1 MSQLGKRRG
10 IATNKRAYPHLA
22 FQMSRSKE
30 AIFYRFKGRNVRIWS
45 DPETQPE
52 QFKAD
57 YDRAVVGEDVPRPA
71 FGKIRLTAKA
81 GTWSAALDDWIDAE
95 YRPLAPATK
104 RSYDPFVALL
114 RDVLGDRMI
123 RDTDPWALFRIHK
136 DFVQKGQLSYANTL
150 LSVLKGV
157 VKIATIHRWNR
168 DPNILLGIEH
178 QEIESTHYRP
188 WRQDEVDSWR
198 EAYTIQRD
206 LMARAVFEL
215 SYHFGLASVDLTR
228 FAPCHI
234 DENGDINIQRQKTGG
249 LQTGNINSD
258 PTLRAIVDALIALPR
273 SGDDVVDMQGRST
286 APLLRNQYG
295 KPLQASALR
304 KQWARWRE
312 AIGLADD
319 FNIHSARATLV
330 TDMVENGVLH
340 TDGMGKTGHADM
352 RTYLG
357 VYGHA
362 ANKTPGAIRAEKVLG
377 EVRAKRAG
385 GRLRS
390 VA

>member
-95 YRPLAPATK
+95 YPALAVETK
-104 RSYDPFVALL
+104 RGYDRFAALL
-114 RDVLGDRMI
+114 REVLGDRMI
-123 RDTDPWALFRIHK
+123 RDTDPWALFIIHK
-136 DFVQKGQLSYANTL
+136 GFVQKGQLAYANTL
-150 LSVLKGV
+150 LAVLKGV

-178 QEIESTHYRP
+178 QEIGSTHYRP

-198 EAYTIQRD
+198 ARYTTQHD

-215 SYHFGLASVDLTR
+215 GYHFGLASVELIR
-228 FAPCHI
+228 FAACHI
-234 DENGDINIQRQKTGG
+234 DENGDINIKRQKTGG
-249 LQTGNINSD
+249 LQTGNVNSD

-286 APLLRNQYG
+286 APLLRNQWG
-295 KPLQASALR
+295 KPYQTSTLR

-312 AIGLADD
+312 AIGIADD
-319 FNIHSARATLV
+319 FNMHGSRATLV
-330 TDMVENGVLH
+330 TDMVENGVDH
-340 TDGMGKTGHADM
+340 IDGMGKTGHSDI
-352 RTYLG
+352 RTYMG

-362 ANKTPGAIRAEKVLG
+362 ASRTPGAIRAEKVLG